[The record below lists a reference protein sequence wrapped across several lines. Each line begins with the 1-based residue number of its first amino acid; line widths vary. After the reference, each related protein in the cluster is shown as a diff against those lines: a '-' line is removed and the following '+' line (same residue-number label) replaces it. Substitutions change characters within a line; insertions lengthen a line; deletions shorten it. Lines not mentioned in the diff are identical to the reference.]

1 MIESSEPQS
10 ASSGETPAPRSREEA
25 LKARLDSYERLT
37 RLDKPIGTLLLLWP
51 TMTAVWL
58 ATFGYP
64 PVLFIV
70 IFVMGT
76 LLMRSAGCAF
86 NDWADQKF
94 DPYVKRTARRPLA
107 TGEIAPWEALAV
119 AAALAFCAFM
129 LVLATN
135 TATILMSLPA
145 LGITIVYPFT
155 KRFFSLPQAVLG
167 IAFSFGIPMAYTA
180 VWSGVPTLGWGLFG
194 LNALWVIAYDTEYA
208 MVDREDDRK
217 LGLRTSAILFG
228 RFDVAIVMLCYAGYI
243 AGMAW
248 AGQYWQAGPFYYA
261 GLVVA
266 SGCALWHFWLIRTR
280 DPARCFRAFL
290 HNHWL
295 GLAVF
300 AGVVADFA
308 VRQGAWPNTL

>member
-1 MIESSEPQS
+1 MSVGAEPEG
-10 ASSGETPAPRSREEA
+10 APSGGPPAPRTREDA
-25 LKARLDSYERLT
+25 VKGRLDSYERLI

-51 TMTAVWL
+51 TMVAVWL

-64 PVLFIV
+64 PFRFIM

-76 LLMRSAGCAF
+76 VLMRSAGCAF
-86 NDWADQKF
+86 NDWADLKF
-94 DPYVKRTARRPLA
+94 DPHVARTAQRPLA

-135 TATILMSLPA
+135 VATILMSLPA
-145 LGITIVYPFT
+145 LGIAMVYPFT
-155 KRFFSLPQAVLG
+155 KRFFWLPQAVLG
-167 IAFSFGIPMAYTA
+167 LAFSFGIPMAYTA
-180 VWSGVPTLGWGLFG
+180 VYADVPLLGWWLFG

-217 LGLRTSAILFG
+217 LGLRTSAIVFG
-228 RFDVAIVMLCYAGYI
+228 RLDVAIVALCYVAYL

-248 AGQYWQAGPFYYA
+248 VGQFWRAGPLYYV
-261 GLVVA
+261 GLAIA
-266 SGCALWHFWLIRTR
+266 SACAIWHLWLIRTR
-280 DPARCFRAFL
+280 DPQRCFRAFL

-295 GLAVF
+295 GFAVF
-300 AGVVADFA
+300 AGVAVDFA